1 MSWSRGGNKGAC
13 YWSFPS
19 LFVPLAWQ
27 VLVIITG
34 CLKKLCHEAAELP
47 VISELSFAGFGG
59 LTCVVSFLFDFLTS
73 Q

>member
-1 MSWSRGGNKGAC
+1 MSWSHGGNKGPC

-19 LFVPLAWQ
+19 LFFPLAWQ

-34 CLKKLCHEAAELP
+34 CLKKLCHKAAELP
-47 VISELSFAGFGG
+47 VISELSFGG
-59 LTCVVSFLFDFLTS
+59 LTCVVLFLFYFLTS